1 MGGGWLGRIREGCQ
15 EEADFEECVC
25 IEYAQ
30 MHREAFLAEET
41 IHAKVWRQTLAIC
54 IQEAEPDDR

>member
-1 MGGGWLGRIREGCQ
+1 M
-15 EEADFEECVC
+15 C